1 MGYGILYPPVLRTCY
16 YACIILRIFN
26 YQSEKIGILSFE
38 LTRIN
43 STLGMRTL
51 LLFPMLLLGLG
62 GFAQTVVSGT
72 VSDTNGDPIPGVN
85 VIIEG
90 KAIGTS
96 TDFDG
101 NFVLETSETP
111 PFRLKFTS
119 VGFTETT
126 VGVTSNNQTL
136 AITLSEAQT
145 FLEEVVISAS
155 RTPERIFESPVSV
168 ERFGLKEIRNT
179 SAASFYEG
187 LQNLKGVDINT
198 NSLTF
203 NSINTRGFATFA
215 NTRFMQLVDGM
226 DNTAP
231 GLNFV
236 LGNLVGMSELEVQSV
251 EILPGASSALYGAGA
266 FNGILFMTSKNP
278 FDYQGISAYFKTGFT
293 AQDAAGNNEY
303 YDFGIRAAHAFSD
316 KVAIKANFSFLQGED
331 WHANSEIDLARPGA
345 TRVDPAYDGL
355 NVYGDEVSVLL
366 NFDAAA
372 GLPSG
377 TVGSAQVS
385 RTGYAEADMLN
396 YNAQSVKTDFSVYY
410 RPFADDFEIIYN
422 GRVGRGN
429 TIYQGANRY
438 AIRDFILQQHKVEIR
453 NDNFFVRGYITSENS
468 GNSYDTRFAAININR
483 RWKSDED
490 WFGDYARTYIGARLG
505 VGTGVQLPEDQ
516 AHALARQVAD
526 TGRFVPGT
534 PEFQRAF
541 NEVITDGDF
550 NTGAKFIDNTK
561 FRHVDANY
569 NFAHLTSDFA
579 DIMIGGSFREYVLN
593 SNGTIFTDIDGPI
606 TYNEYG
612 AYLQVQKKFLDE
624 RLKFVGS
631 VRYDKNE
638 FFDGFF
644 SPRASLLATLGE
656 NRNHNIRF
664 SVQKGFRNP
673 TTQDL
678 FIGLNTGRATL
689 VGSAPDNLDR
699 DIRNFDLS
707 QAGQTLTGSP
717 TATVVGRA
725 AYDNAFSLASVQ
737 AGAPQAPSNP
747 NANSEFDTPLV
758 QPEEITA
765 FEVGYRAQLGRVA
778 IDLSGYYNQYDN
790 FISQTTVLVPFYGE
804 VGDNSLS
811 LLALQNGDFFPYQPY
826 TNALAEI
833 KSYGVTAGFEAKV
846 FGNFDL
852 GANYTYMEQD
862 FDQAAFPDFRTNFN
876 SPNHKVKASFGNTEL
891 FKNFGFN
898 INYRWSDTYFWQAT
912 FADGQIDSYSV
923 LDAQVN
929 YSVPSI
935 KSVFKVGGS
944 NILGQEYFSAIGAGA
959 VGSIFYAS
967 WTINP

>member
-1 MGYGILYPPVLRTCY
+1 
-16 YACIILRIFN
+16 
-26 YQSEKIGILSFE
+26 
-38 LTRIN
+38 
-43 STLGMRTL
+43 MRTL
-51 LLFPMLLLGLG
+51 LLIPMLLLGLG

-72 VSDTNGDPIPGVN
+72 VSDANGEPIPGVN
-85 VIIEG
+85 VIIAG

-101 NFVLETSETP
+101 NFVLETSERP
-111 PFRLKFTS
+111 PFQLRFTS

-126 VGVTSNNQTL
+126 AEVTSNNQTL
-136 AITLSEAQT
+136 NITLSEAQT

-266 FNGILFMTSKNP
+266 FNGILFMTSKSP

-293 AQDAAGNNEY
+293 AQDAAGNNQY

-316 KVAIKANFSFLQGED
+316 KLAIKANFSFLQGED
-331 WHANSEIDLARPGA
+331 WHANSEVDLLNPGR
-345 TRVDPAYDGL
+345 TRQHPAYDGL
-355 NVYGDEVSVLL
+355 NVYGDEVSTLL
-366 NFDAAA
+366 NFDALA

-385 RTGYAEADMLN
+385 RTGYQEADLLN

-438 AIRDFILQQHKVEIR
+438 AIRDFTLQQHRIELR
-453 NDNFFVRGYITSENS
+453 NNNFFLRGYITSES
-468 GNSYDTRFAAININR
+468 AGNSYDTRFAAINVNR
-483 RWKSDED
+483 RWKSDLQ
-490 WFGDYARTYIGARLG
+490 WFTDYAQTFIGAKLG
-505 VGTGVQLPEDQ
+505 VGTGIQLDDDT
-516 AHALARQVAD
+516 AHAAARAAAD
-526 TGRFVPGT
+526 QGRLIPGT
-534 PEFQRAF
+534 PAFQSAF
-541 NEVITDGDF
+541 NQVINDG
-550 NTGAKFIDNTK
+550 NLTTGAKFIDNTK

-569 NFAHLTSDFA
+569 NFSHLTSEIA
-579 DIMIGGSFREYVLN
+579 DIQIGGSFREYVLN

-612 AYLQVQKKFLDE
+612 AYLQVQKKLLDD
-624 RLKFVGS
+624 RLKFTGS

-644 SPRASLLATLGE
+644 SPRLSLLTTLGPK
-656 NRNHNIRF
+656 RNHNFRV
-664 SVQKGFRNP
+664 SVQQGFRNP

-678 FIGLNTGRATL
+678 FIGLNAGRAIL

-699 DIRNFDLS
+699 DVRQFPLS
-707 QAGQTLTGSP
+707 ASGQTLTGQ
-717 TATVVGRA
+717 TQATIVGRD
-725 AYDNAFSLASVQ
+725 AYENAYSLASVQ
-737 AGAPQAPSNP
+737 AGAPQAV
-747 NANSEFDTPLV
+747 ETPLV

-765 FEVGYRAQLGRVA
+765 YEAGYRAQIGRIA
-778 IDLSGYYNQYDN
+778 IDISGYYNKYEN
-790 FISQTTVLVPFYGE
+790 FISNTTVLVPFYGQA
-804 VGDNSLS
+804 GDGGLS
-811 LLALQNGDFFPYQPY
+811 LLALQNGDFFAYQNY
-826 TNALAEI
+826 TNALADIE
-833 KSYGVTAGFEAKV
+833 SYGVTAGVEAKIL
-846 FGNFDL
+846 GNFDI
-852 GANYTYMEQD
+852 GVNYTYMEQD

-923 LDAQVN
+923 LDAQIN
-929 YSVPSI
+929 YSVPSL

-944 NILGQEYFSAIGAGA
+944 NILGEEYFSAVGTGA